1 MIYISQVRIH
11 PQEKIIK
18 FKASQLWNKLP
29 TQLAGCQL
37 RWAHP
42 QEKIIKFKASQ
53 LWNKLPTQ
61 LAGCQLR
68 WAFVLLVYLPF
79 SKLYIIVC

>member
-11 PQEKIIK
+11 
-18 FKASQLWNKLP
+18 L
-29 TQLAGCQL
+29 
-37 RWAHP
+37 